1 VQFYAKGD
9 GDYQF
14 RTTDANTLRMS
25 IQNDGKVGIGTTD
38 PQGGLHVYQK
48 TIVLG
53 ELSTNPSSSP
63 NGSMYYNT
71 SSKKAVIKIDGSWRI
86 MGESSFSPTSIS
98 GLVGWYLPENWTG
111 TQWTDISGSGNH
123 VTTYEGTIN
132 YTALHDGSTVGAQST
147 FPVLYGDTSAELNFP
162 SAILPSTYTLIALT
176 RYNGTNKLRILDGQN
191 INWLSGHW
199 SGKSG
204 VAYHRGWLTTQSD
217 RHGSKW
223 VLSTDQNSL
232 YRSKSESVA
241 WEESNTGAGGDGG
254 ATYANL
260 RLGSVGYEPSDWMCA
275 ELIVYNRTLSSDE
288 YGLLETYMQN
298 KYSIY

>member
-1 VQFYAKGD
+1 
-9 GDYQF
+9 
-14 RTTDANTLRMS
+14 
-25 IQNDGKVGIGTTD
+25 
-38 PQGGLHVYQK
+38 
-48 TIVLG
+48 
-53 ELSTNPSSSP
+53 
-63 NGSMYYNT
+63 MYYNT
-71 SSKKAVIKIDGSWRI
+71 SSNKALIKIDGAWRI
-86 MGESSFSPTSIS
+86 LGESSFTPTSIS

-111 TQWTDISGSGNH
+111 TQWTDASGAGNNA
-123 VTTYEGTIN
+123 TSIEGTIN
-132 YTALHDGSTVGAQST
+132 YSGTHDGTSVGAQST
-147 FPVLYGDTSAELNFP
+147 FPVLYGAATAEINFP
-162 SAILPSTYTLIALT
+162 SAILPSTYTLVALT